1 MWGGNIMSFINITRY
16 PKINLLNVDFNYL
29 GMENEEINQQDINLK
44 IIDKFVVKDYDED
57 YVYLTFSRKVFFN
70 PEIFYNILVELNVT
84 YELNEDF
91 EDDMNLDSLEK
102 EIEEESDILAPVLEK
117 VSLLIGNITNID
129 DDLTI
134 VTPPFFH
141 KDE

>member
-1 MWGGNIMSFINITRY
+1 MNFINVAKY
-16 PKINLLNVDFNYL
+16 PKINLINIDFNYL
-29 GMENEEINQQDINLK
+29 GLEDKEIGQKNIDLK
-44 IIDKFVVKDYDED
+44 IADEVIVKDYDENF
-57 YVYLTFSRKVFFN
+57 VYLTFIRRVFFM
-70 PEIFYNILVELNVT
+70 PEMFYNILVELNVI

-91 EDDMNLDSLEK
+91 ADDLNVDNIK
-102 EIEEESDILAPVLEK
+102 REIEEDRDILAPVLEK

-134 VTPPFFH
+134 ITPPFFQ

>member
-1 MWGGNIMSFINITRY
+1 MSFINVAKY
-16 PKINLLNVDFNYL
+16 PKINLINIDFNYL
-29 GMENEEINQQDINLK
+29 GLEDEEIGQKNIDLK
-44 IIDKFVVKDYDED
+44 IADEVIVKDYDD
-57 YVYLTFSRKVFFN
+57 NFVYLTFIRKVFFT
-70 PEIFYNILVELNVT
+70 PEMFYNILVELNVI

-91 EDDMNLDSLEK
+91 ADDLNMDNLER
-102 EIEEESDILAPVLEK
+102 EIEEDREIFAPVLEK

-134 VTPPFFH
+134 ITPPFFQ

>member
-1 MWGGNIMSFINITRY
+1 MSFINVARY
-16 PKINLLNVDFNYL
+16 PKINLINIDFNYL
-29 GMENEEINQQDINLK
+29 GLEDEIDQKNIDLK
-44 IIDKFVVKDYDED
+44 ITDEVIVKDYDENF
-57 YVYLTFSRKVFFN
+57 VYLTFIRKVFFN
-70 PEIFYNILVELNVT
+70 PEMFYNILVELNVI

-91 EDDMNLDSLEK
+91 ADDLNMDNLEK
-102 EIEEESDILAPVLEK
+102 EIEEDRVILAPVLEK

-134 VTPPFFH
+134 ITPPFFQ